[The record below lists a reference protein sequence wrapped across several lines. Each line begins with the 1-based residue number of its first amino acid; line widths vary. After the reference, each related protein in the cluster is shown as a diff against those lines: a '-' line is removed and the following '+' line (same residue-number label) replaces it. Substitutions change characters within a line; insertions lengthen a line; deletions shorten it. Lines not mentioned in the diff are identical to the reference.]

1 MPSSLREP
9 PVLLVAS
16 RYDFSVDYVVAQLR
30 KREVDYF
37 RLNTEDLPTLSVT
50 LDPVARSLE
59 IQDDSSR
66 WRFTPGT
73 LRSVYFRRPVFL
85 REFGKA
91 RPVAE
96 RFSLPQWAAF
106 ERSLMLFEGAF
117 WVNALDATYRA
128 ESKALQVATASECGF
143 SVPKTFM
150 GNAADDTLRRF
161 RSNTVALKSL
171 DVVNIE
177 DGAKH
182 TFAYTQLVDKEVVSA
197 GAKSAP
203 AIYQEALDR
212 KLDLRVTVVGKQ
224 VFTASIMDRA
234 GEPISGD
241 WRVHKESL
249 CFAAAALPKDIERK
263 AIELTRR
270 LGLSF
275 GGIDLAVQ
283 EDDYYFIEINP
294 TGEWSWLVDTARL
307 EIDVAIADLL
317 CCWRG
322 GR

>member
-1 MPSSLREP
+1 M
-9 PVLLVAS
+9 
-16 RYDFSVDYVVAQLR
+16 
-30 KREVDYF
+30 DYF
-37 RLNTEDLPTLSVT
+37 RLNTEDLPALSVT

-59 IQDDSSR
+59 IQDNSLH
-66 WRFTPGT
+66 WRFAPDT
-73 LRSVYFRRPVFL
+73 LCSVYFRRPVFL
-85 REFGKA
+85 REFGRA
-91 RPVAE
+91 RTIAE

-106 ERSLMLFEGAF
+106 ERSLMLFENAL
-117 WVNALDATYRA
+117 WVNALDATYLA
-128 ESKALQVATASECGF
+128 ESKALQLAIASECGL
-143 SVPKTFM
+143 SVPKTFI
-150 GNAADDTLRRF
+150 GNSVDDTLRRF
-161 RSNTVALKSL
+161 RSNSLALKSL

-177 DGAKH
+177 HGAKQ

-212 KLDLRVTVVGKQ
+212 KLDLRVTVVGEQ
-224 VFTASIMDRA
+224 VFTASIMDRE

-249 CFAAAALPKDIERK
+249 CFAASTLPKDIERK

-275 GGIDLAVQ
+275 GGIDLAIQ
-283 EDDYYFIEINP
+283 EGEYYFIEINP
-294 TGEWSWLVDTARL
+294 TGEWSWLVDTAGL

-317 CCWRG
+317 CCWRDG
-322 GR
+322 K